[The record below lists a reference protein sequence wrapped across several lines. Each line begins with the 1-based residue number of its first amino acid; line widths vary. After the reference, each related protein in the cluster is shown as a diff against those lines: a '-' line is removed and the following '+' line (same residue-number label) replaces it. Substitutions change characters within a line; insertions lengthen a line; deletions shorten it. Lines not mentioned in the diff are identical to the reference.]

1 MEIKSAN
8 SYLPVQKASG
18 TTDSQTELRK
28 AVEGFETLFA
38 HQLLETMQKD
48 LEGQSLF
55 GEGVESN
62 TIGAMAQWD
71 LAKKLAE
78 SIDLGLEAQLQMQMK
93 AYKEAK

>member
-1 MEIKSAN
+1 MEVKAAN
-8 SYLPVQKASG
+8 GYLPVQKAVAKQ
-18 TTDSQTELRK
+18 DSPADLKQ

-78 SIDLGLEAQLQMQMK
+78 SIDLGLEEQLQMQMK
-93 AYKEAK
+93 AYKDAK